1 MTEEEDLHS
10 KKQSLKDLLK
20 SSGWEILSTLCQ
32 EQIEQ
37 RKIQELSMDIDSS
50 GDIYELVKLKAERR
64 ALMLFLGLPET
75 MIEGLEEEIMEITD
89 GRTSED

>member
-10 KKQSLKDLLK
+10 KKQSLKDLIK
-20 SSGWEILSTLCQ
+20 SAGWEILSTLCQ